1 MDQCRRVARP
11 FAGDRKSF
19 ALPAADGDN
28 HDSSQRSS
36 GHAISHL
43 SGIGLAQHISI
54 RASAGTNNSTTS
66 YRSTQ
71 ATPAGFRTGL
81 CRIRGQ
87 HLTCQIRLLT
97 VQSGLSQIH
106 LPSPPSLDTPNER
119 ASARHLKISR
129 QSSAPGS
136 PAHKLPYFGAIQNR
150 KASEIS
156 ATVPT
161 PPSQSAANHN
171 RRCASG
177 RGFRSGG
184 INDTRFQAVPCHE
197 TPNRPTQYNRGSAG
211 SARRRQTAR
220 RSGCSPAR
228 PPARS

>member
-1 MDQCRRVARP
+1 MHQCRRVARRRRVARP

-19 ALPAADGDN
+19 APPAADGYN

-43 SGIGLAQHISI
+43 SAIGLAQDISI

-87 HLTCQIRLLT
+87 DLTCQIRLLT
-97 VQSGLSQIH
+97 AQSGLSQIH
-106 LPSPPSLDTPNER
+106 PPSPSSLDTPNER
-119 ASARHLKISR
+119 ASARHLKISQ

-136 PAHKLPYFGAIQNR
+136 LAHKLPI
-150 KASEIS
+150 SE
-156 ATVPT
+156 
-161 PPSQSAANHN
+161 
-171 RRCASG
+171 
-177 RGFRSGG
+177 RS
-184 INDTRFQAVPCHE
+184 R
-197 TPNRPTQYNRGSAG
+197 
-211 SARRRQTAR
+211 TAR
-220 RSGCSPAR
+220 RAKSAPPCRRRRARVLRTTTGAAQAGADSDRVASMIPAFR
-228 PPARS
+228 P